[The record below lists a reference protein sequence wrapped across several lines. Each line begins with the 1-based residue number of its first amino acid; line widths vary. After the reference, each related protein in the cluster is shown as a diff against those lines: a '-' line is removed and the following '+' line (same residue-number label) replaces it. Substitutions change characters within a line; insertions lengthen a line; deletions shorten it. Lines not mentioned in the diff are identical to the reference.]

1 MGKRRGGTTL
11 GKPGT
16 HGPEEAVYAIS
27 VVAELVGMAQPTL
40 RLYERKGLLDPGR
53 TAGGTRRHSQ
63 NDVDRLRR
71 IGELVDAGVNL
82 AGVAIIL
89 RLESDY
95 RRLDRDLRAARGPR
109 RGTPEITPRP
119 GPTDRR

>member
-1 MGKRRGGTTL
+1 
-11 GKPGT
+11 
-16 HGPEEAVYAIS
+16 
-27 VVAELVGMAQPTL
+27 
-40 RLYERKGLLDPGR
+40 
-53 TAGGTRRHSQ
+53 GTRRYSQ

-109 RGTPEITPRP
+109 RGTPEKTPRP
-119 GPTDRR
+119 DMPSPGPPIRR